1 MVLRCDGGSAFFQ
14 SASVQQIVFLQI
26 DQRLGKL
33 FQIEVLCPPCVT
45 GTLSF
50 LQLCLNINQQT
61 ATGFCGS
68 IHDPLLFQGMRF
80 RSGNDGAKII
90 RGIANALIGRLG
102 SVLFVGMSDVGNRM
116 QGSFGSDR
124 DHYTKTLMRPDLL
137 ILDDLGAGRSTSFV
151 KERVFD
157 VVDKRLLTGKPMIV
171 MTNIPLSVMK
181 QAADLDDRRIFDR
194 ILEVCV
200 PIMFDGDSFRKSTAA
215 DNLKTAAR
223 LLG

>member
-1 MVLRCDGGSAFFQ
+1 
-14 SASVQQIVFLQI
+14 
-26 DQRLGKL
+26 
-33 FQIEVLCPPCVT
+33 
-45 GTLSF
+45 
-50 LQLCLNINQQT
+50 
-61 ATGFCGS
+61 
-68 IHDPLLFQGMRF
+68 MRF

-90 RGIANALIGRLG
+90 RGIANALIDRLE
-102 SVLFVGMSDVGNRM
+102 SVLFVGMSDVVNRM

-137 ILDDLGAGRSTSFV
+137 ILDDLGAGRNTSFV

-171 MTNIPLSVMK
+171 TTNISLSVMK
-181 QAADLDDRRIFDR
+181 QAVDLDDRRIFDR

-200 PIMFDGDSFRKSTAA
+200 PIHFDGENFRKSTAA